1 MKQRSL
7 NQYGSSVILVIF
19 STLLL
24 AIIVFAGFKVHQHL
38 QQDPPHGLQ
47 ATSKATLAG
56 PYPIAQSSK
65 SSTTSSAIWVP
76 PVNTSWQWQLLGD
89 VDQSPNVAMY
99 DIDLFENSASVVRAL
114 HSKGSHVVCYMNAGA
129 YEDWRP
135 DANSFPASIIG
146 KDYTGWPGEKW
157 LDIRNLDAL
166 RPIMDKRLDSCK
178 AKGFDSVEPDN
189 VNAYQEDTGFPLAA
203 DDQLRYNTYL
213 AQAAHK
219 RGLSIALKNDLDQ
232 TATLVQLYDFELNEQ
247 CFKNHECDKLQPFSK
262 AGKAVFNV
270 EYNLEPNQFCAEA
283 NRLNFNSLRKNL
295 ELDAY
300 KVACR

>member
-1 MKQRSL
+1 VKQKSL
-7 NQYGSSVILVIF
+7 NEHGNLHILVIISF
-19 STLLL
+19 FAL
-24 AIIVFAGFKVHQHL
+24 AIIIYVGLNIHRHVPQNSPKVSHTTT
-38 QQDPPHGLQ
+38 QDTLNS
-47 ATSKATLAG
+47 SKLSEK
-56 PYPIAQSSK
+56 SSK
-65 SSTTSSAIWVP
+65 STAPSSEIWIP
-76 PVNTSWQWQLLGD
+76 PVYTSWQWQLLGEI
-89 VDQSPNVAMY
+89 DQSPNVAMF
-99 DIDLFENSASVVRAL
+99 DIDLFENSASVVQSL
-114 HSKGSHVVCYMNAGA
+114 HNKSSHVVCYINAGA
-129 YEDWRP
+129 YEEWRP
-135 DANSFPASIIG
+135 DSNRFPQSIIG

-157 LDIRNLDAL
+157 LDIRRLDVL
-166 RPIMDKRLDSCK
+166 QPIMDKRLDSCQ

-189 VNAYQEDTGFPLAA
+189 VNAYQEDTGFPLTG

-232 TATLVQLYDFELNEQ
+232 TAALVHIFDWELNEQ
-247 CFKNHECDKLQPFSK
+247 CFENHECDKLQPFSK

-295 ELDAY
+295 ELDTY

>member
-1 MKQRSL
+1 MKQKAL
-7 NQYGSSVILVIF
+7 NEHGSSLILIIF
-19 STLLL
+19 SALTLV
-24 AIIVFAGFKVHQHL
+24 IIVFAGFKVHQHAQQHPSQAL
-38 QQDPPHGLQ
+38 QTTGKDTITG
-47 ATSKATLAG
+47 SN
-56 PYPIAQSSK
+56 PIIESSK
-65 SSTTSSAIWVP
+65 SPTTPSATWVP
-76 PVNTSWQWQLLGD
+76 PVNTSWQWQLLGN
-89 VDQSPNVAMY
+89 VDQSPNVAMF
-99 DIDLFENSASVVRAL
+99 DIDLFENSASVIQAL
-114 HSKGSHVVCYMNAGA
+114 HSKGSHVVCYVNAGA

-135 DANSFPASIIG
+135 DANSFPASVVG

-157 LDIRNLDAL
+157 LDIRRLDVL
-166 RPIMDKRLDSCK
+166 QSIMDKRLDSCK

-189 VNAYQEDTGFPLAA
+189 VNAYQEDTGFPLGA

-232 TATLVQLYDFELNEQ
+232 TAALVRLYDWELNEQ
-247 CFKNHECDKLQPFSK
+247 CFENHECDKLQPFSK

-295 ELDAY
+295 ELDTY
-300 KVACR
+300 RVACR